1 MKTLIDLPTL
11 SIEEVTRQLKAVDDR
26 EEAPHANPVSIDG
39 KLLFTEEQWLARQ
52 KEKQQ
57 EGSSLSKYHYQQ
69 PRKKSIDGG
78 TSGNGDGKGGGGG
91 GGVHKATHDDTCLN
105 CGRCE

>member
-39 KLLFTEEQWLARQ
+39 KLLFTEEQ
-52 KEKQQ
+52 
-57 EGSSLSKYHYQQ
+57 
-69 PRKKSIDGG
+69 
-78 TSGNGDGKGGGGG
+78 
-91 GGVHKATHDDTCLN
+91 
-105 CGRCE
+105 